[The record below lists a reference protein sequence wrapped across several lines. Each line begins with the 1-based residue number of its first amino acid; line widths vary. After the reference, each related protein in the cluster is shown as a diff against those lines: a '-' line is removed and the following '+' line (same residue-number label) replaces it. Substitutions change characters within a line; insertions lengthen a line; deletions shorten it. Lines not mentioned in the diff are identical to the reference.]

1 MAPPLGYACPSSH
14 VLRLRKSLDGLKQ
27 APCAW
32 FDKFRGAI
40 LATGFYQSPNDRSL
54 FVRSTRQGCTL
65 LLLYVDDMIITG
77 NDAHGIIALKS
88 YLMHHFKM
96 KDLGHLTYF
105 LGLEISHTQSGI
117 NINQKKYA
125 EDLLSLAHLIDS
137 RILDTPMEL
146 NSKLHKDEGNHLP
159 NPTIYKKLVGSLIY
173 LTMTRP
179 DISYAVHIVS
189 QFVGNPYKLHLT
201 AVHRIL

>member
-1 MAPPLGYACPSSH
+1 
-14 VLRLRKSLDGLKQ
+14 
-27 APCAW
+27 
-32 FDKFRGAI
+32 
-40 LATGFYQSPNDRSL
+40 
-54 FVRSTRQGCTL
+54 
-65 LLLYVDDMIITG
+65 
-77 NDAHGIIALKS
+77 
-88 YLMHHFKM
+88 
-96 KDLGHLTYF
+96 
-105 LGLEISHTQSGI
+105 
-117 NINQKKYA
+117 
-125 EDLLSLAHLIDS
+125 
-137 RILDTPMEL
+137 MEL